1 MELTEKGD
9 ASVSDFN
16 PPAAANGVTHS
27 TADDTHSTAN
37 APSNTPQR
45 WPDLTPEHPLAQF
58 IAMLPGVLEEAD
70 YSEVYGVALSCSA
83 SDASF
88 HTKLVLQKFLRANSD
103 DIPQART
110 QLLETLK
117 WRKSY
122 QPLLAMDEVHSGT
135 RFRGLGYVMR
145 LSDVPDSVNAEDVAT
160 FNIYGAV
167 KDTKR
172 TFGDIDAFL
181 RWRIALMELGLSR
194 LHLSTATR
202 PIPDFGHGAD
212 PYQGIQIHDYLNV
225 TFLFQPAE
233 TKAATKRTIEIFTK
247 YYPETLSRK
256 YFVNVPRVMQWMFA
270 VVRPMLARET
280 VKKFNV
286 LSYGDQLVGELGT
299 SVPEVYGGKGGSLE
313 SVGEGL
319 KMKEG

>member
-1 MELTEKGD
+1 MGLTENGD
-9 ASVSDFN
+9 ASAPDSN
-16 PPAAANGVTHS
+16 PSAAANEDTDS
-27 TADDTHSTAN
+27 TADGTQLTAS
-37 APSNTPQR
+37 ASSNTPLR
-45 WPDLTPEHPLAQF
+45 WPDLNPEHPLAQF
-58 IAMLPGVLEEAD
+58 IAILPGVLDEAD
-70 YSEVYGVALSCSA
+70 YNEVYGIELSCSA
-83 SDASF
+83 SDAPF
-88 HTKLVLQKFLRANSD
+88 QTKLVLQKFLRANSD
-103 DIPQART
+103 DVPQARA

-122 QPLLAMDEVHSGT
+122 QPLLARDEVHSQA
-135 RFRGLGYVMR
+135 RFRGLGYVMG
-145 LSDVPDSVNAEDVAT
+145 LSNVPDSVNTEDVAT

-167 KDTKR
+167 KDTKL

-270 VVRPMLARET
+270 IVRPMLAKET

-286 LSYGDQLVGELGT
+286 LSYGDQLVGELGM